1 MCGNVQVRLQFWEQ
15 RSLLPFLPA
24 GQHSSS
30 DSSSSSSGRPDSK
43 ASGAHNSLS
52 LLQGSST
59 GPTGSVSAFAAAA
72 GSGSGSGSGAAAGG
86 GPPPP
91 DLDSSLVHQKLQM
104 LNMCIWRRDKRL
116 ARGSS
121 VKQQQQQQQ
130 QRLRSRQASSNS
142 ILGSKSNNGGA
153 AQDDDADS
161 NAEAAQGSAAGRSS
175 NKLSGLATAASST
188 FYSVTGDEEGGADAD
203 ADADA
208 GTVDDN
214 QAEAAVAA
222 GSNVQ
227 QQDWAADDADSAAV
241 GKAAAEQEVG
251 PRQGLQQAVQQDV
264 FEDASS
270 EFYSVS
276 GAAALSNNSSGGA
289 GAEPNSASAA
299 LQAVS
304 DPDADPQGVA
314 AVVPGQ
320 YLLLY
325 PDRPLRVPVVQDGP
339 VFTEDQMIQRQM
351 ALMQLATA
359 AADSSRAKSA
369 DAAAELLLL
378 KQRLLAAPL
387 LSDMCAFKAA
397 NPGCCFEDFLRWY
410 SPKDWQQ
417 QAEQPQQQ
425 QQCKAEYQQQQQSV
439 SCSGLSG
446 AQGTGSNSM
455 SSSEASS
462 PTPAPEANLPANS
475 RETSAAKSPTPFNRA
490 PGSAAAPAAAGAGGG
505 GNAAADAGDDASEAP
520 GGACSSARMV
530 SGPRNDWQ
538 QLWLLAEPQ
547 PAAAQR
553 PLMNPQK
560 EGELV
565 SLRPNMGC
573 WGAG

>member
-1 MCGNVQVRLQFWEQ
+1 M
-15 RSLLPFLPA
+15 PFLPA

-30 DSSSSSSGRPDSK
+30 DNSNSAGRPDSK

-59 GPTGSVSAFAAAA
+59 GATGSVSAFAAGAA
-72 GSGSGSGSGAAAGG
+72 GGSGSGSGAAAGG

-116 ARGSS
+116 ARGLST
-121 VKQQQQQQQ
+121 KQQ

-142 ILGSKSNNGGA
+142 IPGSKSNNGGT
-153 AQDDDADS
+153 AQDDDTDS
-161 NAEAAQGSAAGRSS
+161 NAEIAQGSAAGRSS
-175 NKLSGLATAASST
+175 NKLSGLVTAASST
-188 FYSVTGDEEGGADAD
+188 FYSVTGDEEGSADAV
-203 ADADA
+203 ADA
-208 GTVDDN
+208 GTMDDD
-214 QAEAAVAA
+214 QAEAAAA
-222 GSNVQ
+222 GDDLQ
-227 QQDWAADDADSAAV
+227 QQEWATDDADSAAV
-241 GKAAAEQEVG
+241 GRATEQAVG
-251 PRQGLQQAVQQDV
+251 PRQGLQQVGQPDV
-264 FEDASS
+264 YEDASS

-276 GAAALSNNSSGGA
+276 GAALSNSSSGGA
-289 GAEPNSASAA
+289 GAEPSSASAA

-339 VFTEDQMIQRQM
+339 VFTEDQMIQRQV

-417 QAEQPQQQ
+417 QAEQQQQ
-425 QQCKAEYQQQQQSV
+425 QQRHKLDQQQQQPV

-446 AQGTGSNSM
+446 AQDTGSNSM
-455 SSSEASS
+455 SSSEASA
-462 PTPAPEANLPANS
+462 PTPAPGASLATSGKETPAANS
-475 RETSAAKSPTPFNRA
+475 PRTLNTAS
-490 PGSAAAPAAAGAGGG
+490 GSAAAAAAAGREAE
-505 GNAAADAGDDASEAP
+505 NAAADADAGDDASEAV
-520 GGACSSARMV
+520 GGVCSSTRMV

-565 SLRPNMGC
+565 SCGPWTWAVRVHSS
-573 WGAG
+573 